1 MIIEKKSTVS
11 SKIRRSSSEK
21 SIHYLFIFNK
31 SGICLYGKN
40 FTGVYKLI
48 DKQLLSSFFTA
59 LRAFTKEVI
68 GTNIKTVGMG
78 EVKFVLIRR
87 GSVYYGILCNSH
99 ENLILLETIIS
110 KISFKFTEYVN
121 KNNINMEVE
130 YIYDKDLNFIIDEI
144 VEDIFSK
151 EFNLEKELKII
162 EELKK
167 LASKD
172 EINGLI
178 LLTDKGK
185 VIYSSLNQLYLNTFL
200 KEVEFRVKI
209 FNNSILK
216 LFYTSKNKE
225 LIFSEYVENLYF
237 IILVFNSEI
246 KFGIAD
252 LYLEKAVKI
261 IKNGINHEEM
271 NTMNLDSLFQN
282 IQGL

>member
-1 MIIEKKSTVS
+1 MIIKKNSKVS
-11 SKIRRSSSEK
+11 STIRRSSSEK
-21 SIHYLFIFNK
+21 SLHYLFIFNK

-78 EVKFVLIRR
+78 DVKFVLIRR
-87 GSVYYGILCNSH
+87 KFVYYGILCNSN

-110 KISFKFTEYVN
+110 KINVRFIEYVT
-121 KNNINMEVE
+121 KNNINMDVE
-130 YIYDKDLNFIIDEI
+130 YIYDTSLNFLIDEI
-144 VEDIFSK
+144 VEEVFSK
-151 EFNLEKELKII
+151 EFNLDKELKII

-167 LASKD
+167 LASND
-172 EINGLI
+172 EINGII

-185 VIYSSLNQLYLNTFL
+185 VIYSSLNQLFITSFL

-209 FNNSILK
+209 YNNSILK

-237 IILVFNSEI
+237 IILVFDSET

-252 LYLEKAVKI
+252 FYLQKAVKT
-261 IKNGINHEEM
+261 IKNCLTHQGM
-271 NTMNLDSLFQN
+271 NKTNVDSLV
-282 IQGL
+282 

>member
-1 MIIEKKSTVS
+1 MIIEKNSTFS
-11 SKIRRSSSEK
+11 STIRRSSSEK

-40 FTGVYKLI
+40 FTSVYKLI

-78 EVKFVLIRR
+78 DVKFVLIRR
-87 GSVYYGILCNSH
+87 NYVYYGILCNSN
-99 ENLILLETIIS
+99 ENLILLENIIS
-110 KISFKFTEYVN
+110 KINFRFIEYVH

-144 VEDIFSK
+144 VEEILST

-167 LASKD
+167 LASND
-172 EINGLI
+172 EINGII

-185 VIYSSLNQLYLNTFL
+185 VVYSSLNQLFINNFL

-216 LFYTSKNKE
+216 LFYTSKNRE

-252 LYLEKAVKI
+252 FYLQKAVKI
-261 IKNGINHEEM
+261 IKNYLIHQEM
-271 NTMNLDSLFQN
+271 KKTNVDSLV
-282 IQGL
+282 

>member
-1 MIIEKKSTVS
+1 
-11 SKIRRSSSEK
+11 
-21 SIHYLFIFNK
+21 
-31 SGICLYGKN
+31 
-40 FTGVYKLI
+40 
-48 DKQLLSSFFTA
+48 
-59 LRAFTKEVI
+59 
-68 GTNIKTVGMG
+68 
-78 EVKFVLIRR
+78 
-87 GSVYYGILCNSH
+87 
-99 ENLILLETIIS
+99 
-110 KISFKFTEYVN
+110 
-121 KNNINMEVE
+121 MEVE
-130 YIYDKDLNFIIDEI
+130 YIYDKELNLIINKI

-185 VIYSSLNQLYLNTFL
+185 VIYSSLDQLFLNNFL

-252 LYLEKAVKI
+252 LYLQKAVKI

>member
-1 MIIEKKSTVS
+1 MIIDKKSKVS

-87 GSVYYGILCNSH
+87 KFVYYGILCNSN
-99 ENLILLETIIS
+99 ENLMLLETIIS
-110 KISFKFTEYVN
+110 KINVRFIEYVY
-121 KNNINMEVE
+121 KNNINMDVE

-162 EELKK
+162 EELKR
-167 LASKD
+167 LVLND
-172 EINGLI
+172 EIRGII

-185 VIYSSLNQLYLNTFL
+185 VIYSSLNQLFINTFL

-252 LYLEKAVKI
+252 FYLQKAVKT
-261 IKNGINHEEM
+261 IKNCLNRQEM
-271 NTMNLDSLFQN
+271 NKTNIDSPF
-282 IQGL
+282 

>member
-1 MIIEKKSTVS
+1 MIIEKKSNLST
-11 SKIRRSSSEK
+11 KIRRSSSEK

-40 FTGVYKLI
+40 FTSVYKLI

-78 EVKFVLIRR
+78 DVKFVLIRR
-87 GSVYYGILCNSH
+87 GLVYYGVLCNSN
-99 ENLILLETIIS
+99 ENLILLENIIS
-110 KISFKFTEYVN
+110 KINVRFIEYVTKN
-121 KNNINMEVE
+121 KINMDVE
-130 YIYDKDLNFIIDEI
+130 YIYDKELNFIIDEI
-144 VEDIFSK
+144 VEEVFSK
-151 EFNLEKELKII
+151 EFNLEKELKMI

-167 LASKD
+167 LASDD
-172 EINGLI
+172 EINGII

-185 VIYSSLNQLYLNTFL
+185 VIYSSLNQLFINNFL

-209 FNNSILK
+209 YNNSILK

-237 IILVFNSEI
+237 IILVFNTDI

-252 LYLEKAVKI
+252 FYLQKAVKI
-261 IKNGINHEEM
+261 IRTCLNNQEM
-271 NTMNLDSLFQN
+271 NKMNLDSLF
-282 IQGL
+282 

>member
-1 MIIEKKSTVS
+1 M
-11 SKIRRSSSEK
+11 
-21 SIHYLFIFNK
+21 
-31 SGICLYGKN
+31 YGKN

-87 GSVYYGILCNSH
+87 KFVYYGILCNSN
-99 ENLILLETIIS
+99 ENLMLLETIIS
-110 KISFKFTEYVN
+110 KINVRFIEYVY
-121 KNNINMEVE
+121 KNNINMDVE

-162 EELKK
+162 EELKR
-167 LASKD
+167 LVLND
-172 EINGLI
+172 EIRGII

-185 VIYSSLNQLYLNTFL
+185 VIYSSLNQLFINTFL

-252 LYLEKAVKI
+252 FYLQKAVKT
-261 IKNGINHEEM
+261 IKNCLNRQEM
-271 NTMNLDSLFQN
+271 NKTNIDSPF
-282 IQGL
+282 

>member
-1 MIIEKKSTVS
+1 MIIEKKSKVS

-40 FTGVYKLI
+40 FTDVYKLI

-68 GTNIKTVGMG
+68 GTNIKSVGMG
-78 EVKFVLIRR
+78 DVKFVLIRR
-87 GSVYYGILCNSH
+87 GFVYYGILCNSY
-99 ENLILLETIIS
+99 ENLMLLETIIS
-110 KISFKFTEYVN
+110 KINFRFSEYVH
-121 KNNINMEVE
+121 KNNINMGVE

-151 EFNLEKELKII
+151 EFDLEKELKII
-162 EELKK
+162 EQLNN
-167 LASKD
+167 LALND
-172 EINGLI
+172 EITGII
-178 LLTDKGK
+178 LLTEKGK
-185 VIYSSLNQLYLNTFL
+185 VIYSSLDRLFIKDFL

-237 IILVFNSEI
+237 IILVFNSDI

-252 LYLEKAVKI
+252 FYLQKAVKI
-261 IKNGINHEEM
+261 IRNCLSSQEINKM
-271 NTMNLDSLFQN
+271 NSDSLF
-282 IQGL
+282 

>member
-1 MIIEKKSTVS
+1 MIIEKKSKVS

-68 GTNIKTVGMG
+68 GTDIKTVGMG
-78 EVKFVLIRR
+78 DVKFVLIRR
-87 GSVYYGILCNSH
+87 RFVYYGILCNSN
-99 ENLILLETIIS
+99 ENLLLLETIIS
-110 KISFKFTEYVN
+110 KINFRFIEYVN
-121 KNNINMEVE
+121 KNNINIDVE
-130 YIYDKDLNFIIDEI
+130 YVYDKDLNFIIDEI
-144 VEDIFSK
+144 VDDIFSK
-151 EFNLEKELKII
+151 EFDLEKEQKII
-162 EELKK
+162 EQLNN
-167 LASKD
+167 LALND
-172 EINGLI
+172 EIDGII
-178 LLTDKGK
+178 LLTEKGK
-185 VIYSSLNQLYLNTFL
+185 VIYSSLNQLFINNFL

-216 LFYTSKNKE
+216 LFYTSKNKQ

-237 IILVFNSEI
+237 IILVFNSDI

-252 LYLEKAVKI
+252 FYLQKAVKI
-261 IKNGINHEEM
+261 IRNCLNKQEM
-271 NTMNLDSLFQN
+271 NKMNLDSLF
-282 IQGL
+282 

>member
-1 MIIEKKSTVS
+1 MIIEKNSPLSST
-11 SKIRRSSSEK
+11 IRRSSSEK

-40 FTGVYKLI
+40 FTSVYKLI

-78 EVKFVLIRR
+78 DVKFVLIRR
-87 GSVYYGILCNSH
+87 GLVYYGILCNSN
-99 ENLILLETIIS
+99 ENLILLENINS
-110 KISFKFTEYVN
+110 KINFIFIEYVN
-121 KNNINMEVE
+121 KHKINMYVE
-130 YIYDKDLNFIIDEI
+130 YIYDKSLNVIIDEI
-144 VEDIFSK
+144 VENILSK
-151 EFNLEKELKII
+151 EFDLEKELKII

-167 LASKD
+167 LALED
-172 EINGLI
+172 EINGI
-178 LLTDKGK
+178 VLLTDKGK
-185 VIYSSLNQLYLNTFL
+185 VIYSSLNQLVINNFI

-237 IILVFNSEI
+237 IILVFNSET

-252 LYLEKAVKI
+252 FYLQKAVKI
-261 IKNGINHEEM
+261 IKTCLNNQEM
-271 NTMNLDSLFQN
+271 DKIKRDYLF
-282 IQGL
+282 

>member
-1 MIIEKKSTVS
+1 
-11 SKIRRSSSEK
+11 
-21 SIHYLFIFNK
+21 
-31 SGICLYGKN
+31 LYGKN
-40 FTGVYKLI
+40 FTSVYKLI

-78 EVKFVLIRR
+78 DVKFVLIRR
-87 GSVYYGILCNSH
+87 NYVYYGILCNSN
-99 ENLILLETIIS
+99 ENLILLENIIS
-110 KISFKFTEYVN
+110 KINFRFIEYVH

-144 VEDIFSK
+144 VEEILST

-167 LASKD
+167 LASND
-172 EINGLI
+172 EINGII

-185 VIYSSLNQLYLNTFL
+185 VVYSSLNQLFINNFL

-237 IILVFNSEI
+237 IILVFNSET

-252 LYLEKAVKI
+252 FYLQKAVKI
-261 IKNGINHEEM
+261 IKNYLIHQEM
-271 NTMNLDSLFQN
+271 KKTIVDSLV
-282 IQGL
+282 

>member
-1 MIIEKKSTVS
+1 MIIEKNSPLSST
-11 SKIRRSSSEK
+11 IRRSSSEK

-40 FTGVYKLI
+40 FTSVYKLI

-78 EVKFVLIRR
+78 DVKFVLIRR
-87 GSVYYGILCNSH
+87 GLVYYGILCNSN
-99 ENLILLETIIS
+99 ENLILLENIIS
-110 KISFKFTEYVN
+110 KINFRFIEYVN
-121 KNNINMEVE
+121 KHKINMDVE
-130 YIYDKDLNFIIDEI
+130 YIYDKSLNVIIDEI
-144 VEDIFSK
+144 VENILSK
-151 EFNLEKELKII
+151 EFDLEKELKII

-167 LASKD
+167 LALED
-172 EINGLI
+172 EINGI
-178 LLTDKGK
+178 VLLTDKGK
-185 VIYSSLNQLYLNTFL
+185 VIYSSLNQLVINNFI

-237 IILVFNSEI
+237 IILVFNSET

-252 LYLEKAVKI
+252 FYLQKAVKI
-261 IKNGINHEEM
+261 IKTCLNNQEM
-271 NTMNLDSLFQN
+271 DKIKRDYLF
-282 IQGL
+282 

>member
-1 MIIEKKSTVS
+1 MIIEKKSKLS

-59 LRAFTKEVI
+59 LRTFTKEVI
-68 GTNIKTVGMG
+68 GTNIKTIGMG
-78 EVKFVLIRR
+78 DVKFVLFRR
-87 GSVYYGILCNSH
+87 KYVYYGILCDSI
-99 ENLILLETIIS
+99 ENLLLLETIIS
-110 KISFKFTEYVN
+110 KINFQFIEYVH
-121 KNNINMEVE
+121 KNNINMDVE
-130 YIYDKDLNFIIDEI
+130 YIYDKSLNFIIDEI

-151 EFNLEKELKII
+151 EFDLEKEQNII
-162 EELKK
+162 EQLNN
-167 LASKD
+167 LALND
-172 EINGLI
+172 EINGVI
-178 LLTDKGK
+178 LLTEKGK
-185 VIYSSLNQLYLNTFL
+185 VIYSSLDRLFIKDFL

-252 LYLEKAVKI
+252 FYLQKAVKI
-261 IKNGINHEEM
+261 IRNCLNHQEM
-271 NTMNLDSLFQN
+271 NKMNVESLF
-282 IQGL
+282 